1 MIKSKHKYYAN
12 PSFLCAKEEGF
23 GEGVR
28 HEIYYCG
35 RRKGCWGEILPGR
48 KGIRNRWLEL
58 VGVCLQ
64 FRPLV
69 QLIDKRNSG
78 IPSDRNLLR
87 VQWPQG
93 ATGGPPRRGHGPKCS
108 LHTEI
113 FLPEGWER
121 LDTRPAP
128 RSGCVL

>member
-12 PSFLCAKEEGF
+12 PFLCAKDDGF

-35 RRKGCWGEILPGR
+35 RRKGCRGEFLPGR
-48 KGIRNRWLEL
+48 KGIRNRWLRL

-69 QLIDKRNSG
+69 SADRQKELRDSQRQEPPSG
-78 IPSDRNLLR
+78 SVAQRSHRRATSERPRTEVQPLRSNAWLMVNDHKCLLN
-87 VQWPQG
+87 G
-93 ATGGPPRRGHGPKCS
+93 
-108 LHTEI
+108 
-113 FLPEGWER
+113 
-121 LDTRPAP
+121 
-128 RSGCVL
+128 